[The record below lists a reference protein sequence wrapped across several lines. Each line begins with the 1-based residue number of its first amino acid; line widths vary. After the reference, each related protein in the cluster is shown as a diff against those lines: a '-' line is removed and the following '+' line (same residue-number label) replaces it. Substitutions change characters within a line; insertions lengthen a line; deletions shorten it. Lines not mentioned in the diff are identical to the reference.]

1 MKLLISNLAWNF
13 NENKKFLALFKKNKI
28 ENLEFAPSLLFQNNF
43 KNKNLINTKKFWNN
57 KGVRLYSMQS
67 ILYGIN
73 NCFIFGDNKQ
83 YVPCFNPEIL
93 EESNIMVTIEEG
105 CLTYPGLFVKIRR
118 PDRISVKFEDEIGE
132 EHTDELEGLM
142 CRVFQHELDHMDG
155 IDFTSRAGKLALD
168 IAKRKRNK
176 GIRKLKKMHDSK
188 SIN

>member
-1 MKLLISNLAWNF
+1 MIYTLLEPTHPLFHTKLPKFIEDIDRKEF
-13 NENKKFLALFKKNKI
+13 TENMA
-28 ENLEFAPSLLFQNNF
+28 E
-43 KNKNLINTKKFWNN
+43 TM
-57 KGVRLYSMQS
+57 RH
-67 ILYGIN
+67 YGGIGLSASQVGFGYRM
-73 NCFIFGDNKQ
+73 FIFGDNKH

-93 EESNIMVTIEEG
+93 EESNIMVAIEEG